1 MVCLRFKSVWHIILI
16 QNHELRSFKAISY
29 RLDLFFTTSI
39 FWNSAIWQFP
49 HFSYFSFLKYLRYE
63 RGFHVQGYFNA
74 SLSSLRPCRNFSTFT
89 ASEHT
94 LKCLINRDFANW
106 REQQGLF
113 LSRIFKFFPNGFQWA
128 FYLLEIGVI
137 VIAMNQ
143 ITKLGRNKVVQKH
156 PRPLLIQQNRWSF
169 TVVWKLYWEILSL
182 KTLNFCHASCDRN
195 IGLFLI
201 RGYRQRS
208 EVTS

>member
-1 MVCLRFKSVWHIILI
+1 M
-16 QNHELRSFKAISY
+16 
-29 RLDLFFTTSI
+29 
-39 FWNSAIWQFP
+39 
-49 HFSYFSFLKYLRYE
+49 
-63 RGFHVQGYFNA
+63 
-74 SLSSLRPCRNFSTFT
+74 RPCRNFSTFT

-143 ITKLGRNKVVQKH
+143 ITKLGRNKVEQKH
-156 PRPLLIQQNRWSF
+156 PRPLLIQQNRWFF
-169 TVVWKLYWEILSL
+169 TVVWKLYKDILSL
-182 KTLNFCHASCDRN
+182 ITLNFCHTSFDRN
-195 IGLFLI
+195 IGIFLI
-201 RGYRQRS
+201 RCYWQRS